1 MLGDLEL
8 IFCFIDKM
16 EEEFVNTIRDTT
28 DTETL
33 RFFITIFI
41 LT

>member
-1 MLGDLEL
+1 MVDYLDGAK
-8 IFCFIDKM
+8 IDGMKSYV
-16 EEEFVNTIRDTT
+16 EFVNTIRDTT